1 MREDNYSDLEIR
13 EVFHLEFLRYLGR
26 RIKPDCYALK
36 GGVNLRLFF
45 NSIRYSED
53 MDLDAVGIRVY
64 LLKEHVMGILQSKA
78 FQGNLKPFGIKEI
91 VPPVIERAKQTETT
105 QRFKIHLITS
115 ANLDL
120 FTKIEFSR
128 RGMSGEAI
136 VETPSDPVLRRYKI
150 NPVLVPH
157 YDINSAVTQKIKAL
171 SDRTVVQARDI
182 FDLYLLSPRYLTGK
196 TKKHITKEH
205 MLMEKGVFRKAYENI
220 FEVRF
225 EVFRNA
231 VIAYLSVEDQ
241 PVYDNT
247 PAWEEIRLRA
257 AAFINQLEK
266 EYE

>member
-1 MREDNYSDLEIR
+1 MEGDNYSDLEIR

-26 RIKPDCYALK
+26 RVRPERYALK

-64 LLKEHVMGILQSKA
+64 SLKEHVMDILRSQA
-78 FQGNLKPFGIKEI
+78 FQGNLKSFGIKEI
-91 VPPVIERAKQTETT
+91 VPPAIERAKQTETT

-115 ANLDL
+115 ANVDL

-128 RGMSGEAI
+128 GGMSGEAI

-171 SDRTVVQARDI
+171 SGRTVVQARDI

-196 TKKHITKEH
+196 AKEH
-205 MLMEKGVFRKAYENI
+205 MLMEKGVFRRAYENI
-220 FEVRF
+220 SEVRF
-225 EVFRNA
+225 EVFRDA

-241 PVYDNT
+241 PVYDN
-247 PAWEEIRLRA
+247 PSAWEEIRLRT
-257 AAFINQLEK
+257 AAFISQLEK